1 MPDSHPNGADV
12 LLQQLES
19 QGVDCVFA
27 SPIAVMAPIWEAL
40 ARRGNDLNLSY
51 FRCRHELLA
60 VGLAS
65 GYYKATG
72 RSQIVFLPTSIGVQ
86 NGSLGL
92 HTALQERTVADT
104 KSDNHVIR

>member
-72 RSQIVFLPTSIGVQ
+72 RPDHLPADVDRC
-86 NGSLGL
+86 
-92 HTALQERTVADT
+92 AERITRPAHRAAGAHR
-104 KSDNHVIR
+104 S